1 MYIFLQRRVCYIKLC
16 FLKKLYQTQVIFPF
30 LIFLVFLSPLLV
42 VLSSLLGNYSD
53 NWTHLVTYVLDS
65 YIYNSIFL
73 VLGVSVI
80 SLALGVGTAWVISNY
95 NFSGRRLF
103 DWALILPLA
112 VPPYILAYTFTG
124 LFDSFGSANNLVREI
139 FSLNPNYIF
148 FPNIRNIFGA
158 IIVFSFTLY
167 PYIYLA
173 TRMALINQSRS
184 ILEVGKTL
192 GLNNLGIVFK
202 LVLPMIRPA
211 IVAGLMLVIMETLS
225 DFGAVE
231 HFAIPTFT
239 TGIFRTWYGLYDLQ
253 TAMQLSSLLLIFV
266 TFFIFLERLSRK
278 NLSYTSGAP
287 VYGEMTQIK
296 LKGFKNIF
304 ASFICFIPLFIGFI
318 LPILELLNWAI
329 NYKLDF
335 FNEEFIKNSVNTIYL
350 AILAALFCTLL
361 SLIINFS
368 IRLKNN
374 KFLPYMSS
382 SLTLGYAV
390 PGLIL
395 AIGIMQI
402 FNFLDN
408 YIFYS
413 YFNFIITGSI
423 IGLIIA
429 YIIKAYALSNSVIE
443 SGFLRVSP
451 FMDDIAKTLNASNFK
466 LLKSIHLPLL
476 KTSFLTSIILVISE
490 VIKEL
495 PATLILRPFNF
506 DTLAVSTYIYA
517 SEERMFEAAAP
528 SIAIV
533 LVGLVPIYFLTKT
546 IRTSRPGKRLEDVKN

>member
-1 MYIFLQRRVCYIKLC
+1 MFFKQIF
-16 FLKKLYQTQVIFPF
+16 FNPWVIFPF

-42 VLSSLLGNYSD
+42 VVASLFGNYSD
-53 NWTHLVTYVLDS
+53 NWNHLLTYVLSS
-65 YIYNSIFL
+65 YVFNSLFLIF
-73 VLGVSVI
+73 GVSI
-80 SLALGVGTAWVISNY
+80 IASILGVGSAWIVSNY
-95 NFSGRRLF
+95 NYLGKSFF
-103 DWALILPLA
+103 EWALVLPLA

-124 LFDSFGSANNLVREI
+124 LFDSYGSANNLVREL
-139 FSLNPNYIF
+139 FSLNSNYIF
-148 FPNIRNIFGA
+148 FPNIRNIYGA

-192 GLNNLGIVFK
+192 GLNKLGIVFK
-202 LVLPMIRPA
+202 LALPMIRPA
-211 IVAGLMLVIMETLS
+211 IIAGLMLVIMETLS

-266 TFFIFLERLSRK
+266 TFFIFIERLSRK
-278 NLSYTSGAP
+278 NISYTSGSP
-287 VYGEMTQIK
+287 IYGEIMKVK
-296 LKGFKNIF
+296 LKGYKNILAF
-304 ASFICFIPLFIGFI
+304 LICLIPLLVGFV
-318 LPILELLNWAI
+318 LPILELSNWAI

-335 FNEEFIKNSVNTIYL
+335 FNEDFLKNSANTIYL
-350 AILAALFCTLL
+350 AVIAAIFCTFLTLL
-361 SLIINFS
+361 MNFS
-368 IRLKNN
+368 IRVQKNN
-374 KFLPYMSS
+374 FLFFMSS
-382 SLTLGYAV
+382 SLTLGYAI

-408 YIFYS
+408 YFFS
-413 YFNFIITGSI
+413 TLFDFVLTGSI
-423 IGLIIA
+423 LGLVVA

-443 SGFLRVSP
+443 PAYLRVSP
-451 FMDDIAKTLNASNFK
+451 YMDDIAKTLNASNLK
-466 LLKSIHLPLL
+466 LLKNIHLPLL
-476 KTSFLTSIILVISE
+476 KTSFFTSIVLVISE

-517 SEERMFEAAAP
+517 SEERMYEAAAP

-533 LVGLVPIYFLTKT
+533 LVGLIPIYFLTKT
-546 IRTSRPGKRLEDVKN
+546 IRSSRPGNKPKNVKN

>member
-1 MYIFLQRRVCYIKLC
+1 MFFKQILFNPW
-16 FLKKLYQTQVIFPF
+16 VIFPF

-42 VLSSLLGNYSD
+42 VVASLFGNYSD
-53 NWTHLVTYVLDS
+53 NWNHLLTYVLSS
-65 YIYNSIFL
+65 YVFNSLFLIF
-73 VLGVSVI
+73 GVSI
-80 SLALGVGTAWVISNY
+80 IASILGVGSAWIVSNY
-95 NFSGRRLF
+95 NFLGKF
-103 DWALILPLA
+103 FFEWALILPLA

-124 LFDSFGSANNLVREI
+124 LFDSYGSANNLVREL
-139 FSLNPNYIF
+139 FSLNSNYIF
-148 FPNIRNIFGA
+148 FPNIRNIYGA

-192 GLNNLGIVFK
+192 GLNKLGIVFK
-202 LVLPMIRPA
+202 LALPMIRPA
-211 IVAGLMLVIMETLS
+211 IIAGLMLVIMETIS

-253 TAMQLSSLLLIFV
+253 TAMQLSSLLLIFI
-266 TFFIFLERLSRK
+266 TFFIFIERLSRK
-278 NLSYTSGAP
+278 NISYTSGSP
-287 VYGEMTQIK
+287 IYGEIIKVK
-296 LKGFKNIF
+296 LKGYKNILAF
-304 ASFICFIPLFIGFI
+304 LICLMPLLVGFV
-318 LPILELLNWAI
+318 LPILELSNWAI

-335 FNEEFIKNSVNTIYL
+335 FNEDFLKNSANTIYL
-350 AILAALFCTLL
+350 AIIAAIFCTFLTLL
-361 SLIINFS
+361 MNFS
-368 IRLKNN
+368 IRIQKNN
-374 KFLPYMSS
+374 FLFFMSS
-382 SLTLGYAV
+382 SLTLGYAI

-408 YIFYS
+408 YFFS
-413 YFNFIITGSI
+413 TLFNFVLTGSI
-423 IGLIIA
+423 LGLVIA

-443 SGFLRVSP
+443 PAYLRVSP
-451 FMDDIAKTLNASNFK
+451 YMDDIAKTLNASNLK
-466 LLKSIHLPLL
+466 LLKNIHLPLL
-476 KTSFLTSIILVISE
+476 KTSFLTSIVLVISE

-517 SEERMFEAAAP
+517 SEERMYEAAAP

-533 LVGLVPIYFLTKT
+533 LVGLIPIYFLSKT
-546 IRTSRPGKRLEDVKN
+546 IRSSRPGNKSKNVKN

>member
-1 MYIFLQRRVCYIKLC
+1 MF
-16 FLKKLYQTQVIFPF
+16 FKKTLSDPWVIFPF

-350 AILAALFCTLL
+350 AIIAALFCTLL

-546 IRTSRPGKRLEDVKN
+546 IRMSRPGKRLEDVKN

>member
-1 MYIFLQRRVCYIKLC
+1 
-16 FLKKLYQTQVIFPF
+16 
-30 LIFLVFLSPLLV
+30 
-42 VLSSLLGNYSD
+42 
-53 NWTHLVTYVLDS
+53 
-65 YIYNSIFL
+65 
-73 VLGVSVI
+73 
-80 SLALGVGTAWVISNY
+80 
-95 NFSGRRLF
+95 
-103 DWALILPLA
+103 
-112 VPPYILAYTFTG
+112 
-124 LFDSFGSANNLVREI
+124 
-139 FSLNPNYIF
+139 
-148 FPNIRNIFGA
+148 
-158 IIVFSFTLY
+158 
-167 PYIYLA
+167 
-173 TRMALINQSRS
+173 
-184 ILEVGKTL
+184 
-192 GLNNLGIVFK
+192 
-202 LVLPMIRPA
+202 
-211 IVAGLMLVIMETLS
+211 METLS

-278 NLSYTSGAP
+278 NLSYTSGTP

-318 LPILELLNWAI
+318 LPILELMNWAI

-361 SLIINFS
+361 SLLINFS

-423 IGLIIA
+423 FGLIIA

-451 FMDDIAKTLNASNFK
+451 YMDDIAKTLNASNFK
-466 LLKSIHLPLL
+466 LLRSIHLPLL

-533 LVGLVPIYFLTKT
+533 LVGLVPIFFLTKT
-546 IRTSRPGKRLEDVKN
+546 IRSSRPGKKSEDVKN

>member
-1 MYIFLQRRVCYIKLC
+1 MFFKQILFNPW
-16 FLKKLYQTQVIFPF
+16 VIFPF

-42 VLSSLLGNYSD
+42 VVASLFGNYSD
-53 NWTHLVTYVLDS
+53 NWNHLLTYVLSS
-65 YIYNSIFL
+65 YVFNSLFLIF
-73 VLGVSVI
+73 GVSI
-80 SLALGVGTAWVISNY
+80 IASILGVGSAWIVSNY
-95 NFSGRRLF
+95 NFLGKSF
-103 DWALILPLA
+103 FEWALILPLA

-124 LFDSFGSANNLVREI
+124 LFDSYGSANNLVREL
-139 FSLNPNYIF
+139 FSLNSNYIF
-148 FPNIRNIFGA
+148 FPNIRNIYGA

-192 GLNNLGIVFK
+192 GLNKLGIVFK
-202 LVLPMIRPA
+202 LALPMIRPA
-211 IVAGLMLVIMETLS
+211 IIAGLMLVIMETIS

-253 TAMQLSSLLLIFV
+253 TAMQLSSLLLIFI
-266 TFFIFLERLSRK
+266 TFFIFIERLSRK
-278 NLSYTSGAP
+278 NISYTSGSP
-287 VYGEMTQIK
+287 IYGEIIKVK
-296 LKGFKNIF
+296 LKGYKNILAF
-304 ASFICFIPLFIGFI
+304 LICLMPLLVGFV
-318 LPILELLNWAI
+318 LPILELSNWAI

-335 FNEEFIKNSVNTIYL
+335 FNEDFLKNSANTIYL
-350 AILAALFCTLL
+350 AIIAAIFCTFLTLL
-361 SLIINFS
+361 MNFS
-368 IRLKNN
+368 IRIQKNN
-374 KFLPYMSS
+374 FLFFMSS
-382 SLTLGYAV
+382 SLTLGYAI

-408 YIFYS
+408 YFFS
-413 YFNFIITGSI
+413 TLFNFVLTGSI
-423 IGLIIA
+423 LGLVIA

-443 SGFLRVSP
+443 PAYLRVSP
-451 FMDDIAKTLNASNFK
+451 YMDDIAKTLNASNLK
-466 LLKSIHLPLL
+466 LLKNIHLPLL
-476 KTSFLTSIILVISE
+476 KTSFLTSIVLVISE

-517 SEERMFEAAAP
+517 SEERMYEAAAP

-533 LVGLVPIYFLTKT
+533 LVGLIPIYFLSKT
-546 IRTSRPGKRLEDVKN
+546 IRSSRPGNKSKNVKN

>member
-1 MYIFLQRRVCYIKLC
+1 MFFKQILFNPW
-16 FLKKLYQTQVIFPF
+16 VIFPF

-42 VLSSLLGNYSD
+42 VLASLFGNYSD
-53 NWTHLVTYVLDS
+53 NWNHLLTYVLSS
-65 YIYNSIFL
+65 YVFNSLFLIF
-73 VLGVSVI
+73 GVSI
-80 SLALGVGTAWVISNY
+80 IASILGVGSAWIVSNY
-95 NFSGRRLF
+95 NFLGKSF
-103 DWALILPLA
+103 FEWALILPLA

-124 LFDSFGSANNLVREI
+124 LFDSYGSANNLVREL
-139 FSLNPNYIF
+139 FSLNSNYIF
-148 FPNIRNIFGA
+148 FPNIRNIYGA

-192 GLNNLGIVFK
+192 GLNKLGIVFK
-202 LVLPMIRPA
+202 LALPMIRPA
-211 IVAGLMLVIMETLS
+211 IIAGLMLVIMETIS

-266 TFFIFLERLSRK
+266 TFFIFIERLSRK
-278 NLSYTSGAP
+278 NISYTSGSP
-287 VYGEMTQIK
+287 IYGEIIKVK
-296 LKGFKNIF
+296 LKGYKNILAF
-304 ASFICFIPLFIGFI
+304 LICLMPLLVGFV
-318 LPILELLNWAI
+318 LPILELSNWAI

-335 FNEEFIKNSVNTIYL
+335 FNEDFLKNSANTIYL
-350 AILAALFCTLL
+350 AVIAAIFCTFLTLL
-361 SLIINFS
+361 MNFS
-368 IRLKNN
+368 IRIQKNN
-374 KFLPYMSS
+374 FLFFMSS
-382 SLTLGYAV
+382 SLTLGYAI

-408 YIFYS
+408 YFFS
-413 YFNFIITGSI
+413 TLFNFVLTGSI
-423 IGLIIA
+423 LGLVIA

-443 SGFLRVSP
+443 PAYLRVSP
-451 FMDDIAKTLNASNFK
+451 YMDDIAKTLNASNLK
-466 LLKSIHLPLL
+466 LLKNIHLPLL
-476 KTSFLTSIILVISE
+476 KTSFLTSIVLVISE

-517 SEERMFEAAAP
+517 SEERMYEAAAP

-533 LVGLVPIYFLTKT
+533 LVGLIPIYFLSKT
-546 IRTSRPGKRLEDVKN
+546 IRSSRPGNKSKNVKN

>member
-1 MYIFLQRRVCYIKLC
+1 MYF
-16 FLKKLYQTQVIFPF
+16 KKTLLDPWVIFPF
-30 LIFLVFLSPLLV
+30 LIFLVFLSPILV

-73 VLGVSVI
+73 ILGVSVI

-95 NFSGRRLF
+95 NFSGRRFF

-139 FSLNPNYIF
+139 FSLNSNYIF
-148 FPNIRNIFGA
+148 FPNIRNIYGA

-304 ASFICFIPLFIGFI
+304 ASFICLIPLFIGFI

-382 SLTLGYAV
+382 FLTLGYAV

-423 IGLIIA
+423 FGLIIA

-451 FMDDIAKTLNASNFK
+451 YMDDIAKTLNASNFK
-466 LLKSIHLPLL
+466 LLRSIHLPLL

-546 IRTSRPGKRLEDVKN
+546 IRSSRPGKKSEDVKN

>member
-1 MYIFLQRRVCYIKLC
+1 MFFKQIF
-16 FLKKLYQTQVIFPF
+16 FNPWVIFPF

-42 VLSSLLGNYSD
+42 VVASLFGNYSD
-53 NWTHLVTYVLDS
+53 NWNHLLTYVLSS
-65 YIYNSIFL
+65 YVFNSLFLIF
-73 VLGVSVI
+73 GVSI
-80 SLALGVGTAWVISNY
+80 IASILGVGSAWIVSNY
-95 NFSGRRLF
+95 NFLGKSF
-103 DWALILPLA
+103 FEWALILPLA

-124 LFDSFGSANNLVREI
+124 LFDSYGSANNLIREL
-139 FSLNPNYIF
+139 FSLNSNHIF
-148 FPNIRNIFGA
+148 FPNIRNIYGA

-192 GLNNLGIVFK
+192 GLNKLGIVFK
-202 LVLPMIRPA
+202 LALPMIRPA
-211 IVAGLMLVIMETLS
+211 IIAGLMLVIMETLS

-266 TFFIFLERLSRK
+266 TFFIFIERLSRK
-278 NLSYTSGAP
+278 NISYTSGSP
-287 VYGEMTQIK
+287 IYGEIIKVK
-296 LKGFKNIF
+296 LKGYKNILAF
-304 ASFICFIPLFIGFI
+304 LICLIPLLVGFV
-318 LPILELLNWAI
+318 LPILELSNWAI

-335 FNEEFIKNSVNTIYL
+335 FNEDFLKNSANTIYL
-350 AILAALFCTLL
+350 AVIAAIFCTFLTLL
-361 SLIINFS
+361 MNFS
-368 IRLKNN
+368 IRVQKNN
-374 KFLPYMSS
+374 FLFFMSS
-382 SLTLGYAV
+382 SLTLGYAI

-408 YIFYS
+408 YFFS
-413 YFNFIITGSI
+413 TLFNFVLTGSI
-423 IGLIIA
+423 LGLVIA

-443 SGFLRVSP
+443 PAYLRVSP
-451 FMDDIAKTLNASNFK
+451 YMDDIAKTLNASNLK
-466 LLKSIHLPLL
+466 LLKNIHLPLL
-476 KTSFLTSIILVISE
+476 KTSFLTSIVLVISE

-517 SEERMFEAAAP
+517 SEERMYEAAAP

-533 LVGLVPIYFLTKT
+533 LVGLIPIYFLSKT
-546 IRTSRPGKRLEDVKN
+546 IRSSRPGNKSKNVKN

>member
-1 MYIFLQRRVCYIKLC
+1 MFFKQIF
-16 FLKKLYQTQVIFPF
+16 FNPWVIFPF

-42 VLSSLLGNYSD
+42 VVASLFGNYSD
-53 NWTHLVTYVLDS
+53 NWNHLLTYVLSS
-65 YIYNSIFL
+65 YVFNSLFLIF
-73 VLGVSVI
+73 GVSI
-80 SLALGVGTAWVISNY
+80 IASILGVGSAWIVSNY
-95 NFSGRRLF
+95 NYLGKSFF
-103 DWALILPLA
+103 EWALILPLA

-124 LFDSFGSANNLVREI
+124 LFDSYGSANNLVREL
-139 FSLNPNYIF
+139 FSLNSNYIF
-148 FPNIRNIFGA
+148 FPNIRNIYGA

-192 GLNNLGIVFK
+192 GLNKLGIVFK
-202 LVLPMIRPA
+202 LALPMIRPA
-211 IVAGLMLVIMETLS
+211 IIAGLMLVIMETLS

-266 TFFIFLERLSRK
+266 TFFIFIERLSRK
-278 NLSYTSGAP
+278 NISYTSGSP
-287 VYGEMTQIK
+287 IYGEIMKVK
-296 LKGFKNIF
+296 LKGYKNILAF
-304 ASFICFIPLFIGFI
+304 LICLIPLLVGFV
-318 LPILELLNWAI
+318 LPILELSNWAI

-335 FNEEFIKNSVNTIYL
+335 FNEDFLKNSANTIYL
-350 AILAALFCTLL
+350 AVIAAIFCTFLTLL
-361 SLIINFS
+361 MNFS
-368 IRLKNN
+368 IRVQKNN
-374 KFLPYMSS
+374 FLFFMSS
-382 SLTLGYAV
+382 SLTLGYAI

-408 YIFYS
+408 YFFS
-413 YFNFIITGSI
+413 TLFNFVLTGSI
-423 IGLIIA
+423 LGLVIA

-443 SGFLRVSP
+443 PAYLRVSP
-451 FMDDIAKTLNASNFK
+451 YMDDIAKTLNASNLK
-466 LLKSIHLPLL
+466 LLKNIHLPLL
-476 KTSFLTSIILVISE
+476 KTSFLTSIVLVISE

-517 SEERMFEAAAP
+517 SEERMYEAAAP

-533 LVGLVPIYFLTKT
+533 LVGLIPIYFLTKT
-546 IRTSRPGKRLEDVKN
+546 IRFSRPGNKPKNVKN

>member
-1 MYIFLQRRVCYIKLC
+1 MCIR
-16 FLKKLYQTQVIFPF
+16 
-30 LIFLVFLSPLLV
+30 
-42 VLSSLLGNYSD
+42 
-53 NWTHLVTYVLDS
+53 DS
-65 YIYNSIFL
+65 
-73 VLGVSVI
+73 
-80 SLALGVGTAWVISNY
+80 
-95 NFSGRRLF
+95 
-103 DWALILPLA
+103 
-112 VPPYILAYTFTG
+112 
-124 LFDSFGSANNLVREI
+124 
-139 FSLNPNYIF
+139 
-148 FPNIRNIFGA
+148 
-158 IIVFSFTLY
+158 
-167 PYIYLA
+167 
-173 TRMALINQSRS
+173 
-184 ILEVGKTL
+184 
-192 GLNNLGIVFK
+192 NNLGIIFK

-278 NLSYTSGAP
+278 NLSYTSGAH
-287 VYGEMTQIK
+287 VYGEMTQIE

-318 LPILELLNWAI
+318 LPILELMNWAI

-423 IGLIIA
+423 FGLIIA

-466 LLKSIHLPLL
+466 LLRSIHLPLL
-476 KTSFLTSIILVISE
+476 KTCLLYTSPS
-490 VIKEL
+490 
-495 PATLILRPFNF
+495 PRDRTR
-506 DTLAVSTYIYA
+506 S
-517 SEERMFEAAAP
+517 RMP
-528 SIAIV
+528 SSA
-533 LVGLVPIYFLTKT
+533 
-546 IRTSRPGKRLEDVKN
+546 

>member
-1 MYIFLQRRVCYIKLC
+1 MFFKQIF
-16 FLKKLYQTQVIFPF
+16 FNPWVIFPF

-42 VLSSLLGNYSD
+42 VVASLFGNYSD
-53 NWTHLVTYVLDS
+53 NWNHLLTYVLSS
-65 YIYNSIFL
+65 YVFNSLFLIF
-73 VLGVSVI
+73 GVSI
-80 SLALGVGTAWVISNY
+80 IASILGVGSAWIVSNY
-95 NFSGRRLF
+95 NFLGKSF
-103 DWALILPLA
+103 FEWALILPLA

-124 LFDSFGSANNLVREI
+124 LFDSYGSANNLVREL
-139 FSLNPNYIF
+139 FSLNSNYIF
-148 FPNIRNIFGA
+148 FPNIRNIYGA

-192 GLNNLGIVFK
+192 GLNKLGIVFK
-202 LVLPMIRPA
+202 LALPMIRPA
-211 IVAGLMLVIMETLS
+211 IIAGLMLVIMETIS

-253 TAMQLSSLLLIFV
+253 TAMQLSSLLLIFI
-266 TFFIFLERLSRK
+266 TFFIFIERLSRK
-278 NLSYTSGAP
+278 NISYTSGSP
-287 VYGEMTQIK
+287 IYGEIIKVK
-296 LKGFKNIF
+296 LKGYKNILAF
-304 ASFICFIPLFIGFI
+304 LICLMPLLVGFV
-318 LPILELLNWAI
+318 LPILELSNWAI

-335 FNEEFIKNSVNTIYL
+335 FNEDFLKNSANTIYL
-350 AILAALFCTLL
+350 AIIAAIFCTFLTLL
-361 SLIINFS
+361 MNFS
-368 IRLKNN
+368 IRIQKNN
-374 KFLPYMSS
+374 FLFFMSS
-382 SLTLGYAV
+382 SLTLGYAI

-408 YIFYS
+408 YFFS
-413 YFNFIITGSI
+413 TLFNFVLTGSI
-423 IGLIIA
+423 LGLVIA

-443 SGFLRVSP
+443 PAYLRVSP
-451 FMDDIAKTLNASNFK
+451 YMDDIAKTLNASNLK
-466 LLKSIHLPLL
+466 LLKNIHLPLL
-476 KTSFLTSIILVISE
+476 KTSFLTSIVLVISE

-517 SEERMFEAAAP
+517 SEERMYEAAAP

-533 LVGLVPIYFLTKT
+533 LVGLIPIYFLSKT
-546 IRTSRPGKRLEDVKN
+546 IRSSRPGNKSKNVKN

>member
-1 MYIFLQRRVCYIKLC
+1 MFFKQIF
-16 FLKKLYQTQVIFPF
+16 FNPWVIFPF

-42 VLSSLLGNYSD
+42 VVASLFGNYSD
-53 NWTHLVTYVLDS
+53 NWNHLLTYVLSS
-65 YIYNSIFL
+65 YVFNSLFLIF
-73 VLGVSVI
+73 GVSI
-80 SLALGVGTAWVISNY
+80 IASILGVGSAWIVSNY
-95 NFSGRRLF
+95 NFLGKSF
-103 DWALILPLA
+103 FEWALILPLA

-124 LFDSFGSANNLVREI
+124 LFDSYGSANNLVREL
-139 FSLNPNYIF
+139 FSLNSNYIF
-148 FPNIRNIFGA
+148 FPNIRNIYGA

-192 GLNNLGIVFK
+192 GLNKLGIVFK
-202 LVLPMIRPA
+202 LALPMIRPA
-211 IVAGLMLVIMETLS
+211 IIAGLMLVIMETLS

-266 TFFIFLERLSRK
+266 TFFIFIERLSRK
-278 NLSYTSGAP
+278 NISYTSGSP
-287 VYGEMTQIK
+287 IYGEIMKVK
-296 LKGFKNIF
+296 LKGYKNILAF
-304 ASFICFIPLFIGFI
+304 LICLIPLLVGFV
-318 LPILELLNWAI
+318 LPILELSNWAI

-335 FNEEFIKNSVNTIYL
+335 FNEDFLKNSANTIYL
-350 AILAALFCTLL
+350 AVIAAIFCTFLTLL
-361 SLIINFS
+361 MNFS
-368 IRLKNN
+368 IRVQKNN
-374 KFLPYMSS
+374 FLFFMSS
-382 SLTLGYAV
+382 SLTLGYAI

-408 YIFYS
+408 YFFS
-413 YFNFIITGSI
+413 TLFNFVLTGSI
-423 IGLIIA
+423 LGLVVA

-443 SGFLRVSP
+443 PAYLRVSP
-451 FMDDIAKTLNASNFK
+451 YMDDIAKTLNASNLK
-466 LLKSIHLPLL
+466 LLKNIHLPLL
-476 KTSFLTSIILVISE
+476 KTSFLTSIVLVISE

-517 SEERMFEAAAP
+517 SEERMYEAAAP

-533 LVGLVPIYFLTKT
+533 LVGLIPIYFLTKT
-546 IRTSRPGKRLEDVKN
+546 IRSSRPGNKPKNVKN

>member
-1 MYIFLQRRVCYIKLC
+1 MFFKQILFNPW
-16 FLKKLYQTQVIFPF
+16 VIFPF

-42 VLSSLLGNYSD
+42 VVASLFGNYSD
-53 NWTHLVTYVLDS
+53 NWNHLLTYVLSS
-65 YIYNSIFL
+65 YVFNSLFLIF
-73 VLGVSVI
+73 GVSI
-80 SLALGVGTAWVISNY
+80 IASILGVGSAWIVSNY
-95 NFSGRRLF
+95 NFLGKSF
-103 DWALILPLA
+103 FEWALILPLA

-124 LFDSFGSANNLVREI
+124 LFDSYGSANNLIREL
-139 FSLNPNYIF
+139 FSLNSNHIF
-148 FPNIRNIFGA
+148 FPNIRNIYGA

-192 GLNNLGIVFK
+192 GLNKLGIVFK
-202 LVLPMIRPA
+202 LALPMIRPA
-211 IVAGLMLVIMETLS
+211 IIAGLMLVIMETLS

-266 TFFIFLERLSRK
+266 TFFIFIERLSRK
-278 NLSYTSGAP
+278 NISYTSGSP
-287 VYGEMTQIK
+287 IYGEIIKVK
-296 LKGFKNIF
+296 LKGYKNILAF
-304 ASFICFIPLFIGFI
+304 LICLIPLLVGFV
-318 LPILELLNWAI
+318 LPILELSNWAI

-335 FNEEFIKNSVNTIYL
+335 FNEDFLKNSANTIYL
-350 AILAALFCTLL
+350 AVIAAIFCTFLTLL
-361 SLIINFS
+361 MNFS
-368 IRLKNN
+368 IRVQKNN
-374 KFLPYMSS
+374 FLFFMSS
-382 SLTLGYAV
+382 SLTLGYAI

-408 YIFYS
+408 YFFS
-413 YFNFIITGSI
+413 TLFNFVLTGSI
-423 IGLIIA
+423 LGLVVA

-443 SGFLRVSP
+443 PAYLRVSP
-451 FMDDIAKTLNASNFK
+451 YMDDIAKTLNASNLK
-466 LLKSIHLPLL
+466 LLKNIHLPLL
-476 KTSFLTSIILVISE
+476 KTSFLTSIVLVISE

-517 SEERMFEAAAP
+517 SEERMYEAAAP

-533 LVGLVPIYFLTKT
+533 LVGLIPIYFLSKT
-546 IRTSRPGKRLEDVKN
+546 IRSSRPGNKSKNVKN

>member
-1 MYIFLQRRVCYIKLC
+1 MFFKQIFFNPWI
-16 FLKKLYQTQVIFPF
+16 IFPF

-42 VLSSLLGNYSD
+42 VVASLFGNYSD
-53 NWTHLVTYVLDS
+53 NWNHLLTYVLSS
-65 YIYNSIFL
+65 YVFNSLFLIF
-73 VLGVSVI
+73 GVSI
-80 SLALGVGTAWVISNY
+80 IASILGVGSAWIVSNY
-95 NFSGRRLF
+95 NFLGKSF
-103 DWALILPLA
+103 FEWALILPLA

-124 LFDSFGSANNLVREI
+124 LFDSYGSANNLIREL
-139 FSLNPNYIF
+139 FSLNSNHIF
-148 FPNIRNIFGA
+148 FPNIRNIYGA

-192 GLNNLGIVFK
+192 GLNKLGIVFK
-202 LVLPMIRPA
+202 LALPMIRPA
-211 IVAGLMLVIMETLS
+211 IIAGLMLVIMETLS

-253 TAMQLSSLLLIFV
+253 TAMQLSSLLLIFI
-266 TFFIFLERLSRK
+266 TFFIFIERLSRK
-278 NLSYTSGAP
+278 NISYTSGSP
-287 VYGEMTQIK
+287 IYGEIMKVK
-296 LKGFKNIF
+296 LKGYKNILAF
-304 ASFICFIPLFIGFI
+304 LICLIPLLVGFV
-318 LPILELLNWAI
+318 LPILELSNWAI

-335 FNEEFIKNSVNTIYL
+335 FNEDFLKNSANTIYL
-350 AILAALFCTLL
+350 AVIAAIFCTFLTLL
-361 SLIINFS
+361 MNFS
-368 IRLKNN
+368 IRVQKNN
-374 KFLPYMSS
+374 FLFFMSS
-382 SLTLGYAV
+382 SLTLGYAI

-408 YIFYS
+408 YFFS
-413 YFNFIITGSI
+413 TLFNFVLTGSI
-423 IGLIIA
+423 LGLVIA

-443 SGFLRVSP
+443 PAYLRVSP
-451 FMDDIAKTLNASNFK
+451 YMDDIAKTLNASNLK
-466 LLKSIHLPLL
+466 LLKNIHLPLL
-476 KTSFLTSIILVISE
+476 KTSFLTSIVLVISE

-517 SEERMFEAAAP
+517 SEERMYEAAAP

-533 LVGLVPIYFLTKT
+533 LVGLIPIYFLSKT
-546 IRTSRPGKRLEDVKN
+546 IRSSRPGNKSKNVKN